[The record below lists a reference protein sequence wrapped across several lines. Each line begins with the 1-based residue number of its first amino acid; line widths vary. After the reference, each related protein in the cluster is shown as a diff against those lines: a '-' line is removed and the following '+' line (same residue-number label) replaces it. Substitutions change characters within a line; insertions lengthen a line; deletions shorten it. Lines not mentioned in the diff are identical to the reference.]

1 MQIIILSFTSKQ
13 AILYTNQVHLYK
25 NLQEIQ
31 TVVLI
36 SYKNLNLFSVLNLL
50 IYLEIL
56 VFNFN

>member
-1 MQIIILSFTSKQ
+1 MQIIVLSFTTKQ
-13 AILYTNQVHLYK
+13 VIFYTNQVHSYK

-36 SYKNLNLFSVLNLL
+36 SHKNLNLFSVLNLL